1 MKRIFNI
8 MAAASAAAI
17 LASCSVDSQSIIVT
31 NDSELSRENETVE
44 LCFNALQKADKS
56 LTAENVVVYDMAGT
70 QIPSQVYTEADGTVK
85 LLFQATVDAG
95 AAAKYV
101 VKAGEREEYPVKA
114 YSRHVPERMD
124 DYAYEN
130 NKVAGRIYGPAL
142 EFPRTFGSDI
152 WLKCTERLV
161 IDDWFKKMDYHHNYG
176 EGMDCY
182 KVGGTLGGGALV
194 PYSAG
199 ETFVIGDNW
208 ASFQHIC
215 DGPIRTKAEF
225 TYNAFDVNGVK
236 YSASRVIELDANSH
250 FVKSVTAFHPVGH
263 EADSLDLVLG
273 AIQHEVLERH
283 NDENW
288 IAFTEV
294 ASDTKQPEIDGN
306 ISVALV
312 YDAAEL
318 GDNPIKAVGDIAGH
332 AAIITREATDKPIAV
347 WTGSGWSQGGI
358 DSPEAWTVMVGD
370 FAYAQANPLK
380 VEVQK

>member
-1 MKRIFNI
+1 

-17 LASCSVDSQSIIVT
+17 LASCSVDSQSVIVT
-31 NDSELSRENETVE
+31 NDTELSRENETVE
-44 LCFNALQKADKS
+44 LCFKALQNADKS
-56 LTAENVVVYDMAGT
+56 LTAENVVVYDMAGD
-70 QIPSQVYTEADGTVK
+70 QIPSQVYTESDGTVK
-85 LLFQATVDAG
+85 LLFQVTVEAG
-95 AAAKYV
+95 AAGKYV
-101 VKAGEREEYPVKA
+101 VKAGEREDYPMLA
-114 YSRHVPERMD
+114 YSRHVPERKD

-152 WLKCTERLV
+152 WLKCTDRLV
-161 IDDWFKKMDYHHNYG
+161 INDWFKKMDYHHNYG

-194 PYSAG
+194 PYSDG

-208 ASFQHIC
+208 ASVQHIC

-225 TYNAFDVNGVK
+225 TYNAFDVNGK
-236 YSASRVIELDANSH
+236 QYSATRVIELDANSH
-250 FVKSVTAFHPVGH
+250 FVKSVTAFHAVGH

-273 AIQHEVLERH
+273 AIQHEVINRY
-283 NDENW
+283 DAVNW

-306 ISVALV
+306 ISVALI
-312 YDAAEL
+312 YDEAEL
-318 GDNPIKAVGDIAGH
+318 ADNSLKAIGDIAGH
-332 AAIITREATDKPIAV
+332 AAIITREATDKPVTV
-347 WTGSGWSQGGI
+347 WTGSGWSLAGI
-358 DSPEAWTVMVGD
+358 DTPDVWTVMVGD

-380 VEVQK
+380 VEVLK

>member
-1 MKRIFNI
+1 

-17 LASCSVDSQSIIVT
+17 LASCSAGGQKVVVT
-31 NDSELSRENETVE
+31 NDTDMARANETVE
-44 LCFNALQKADKS
+44 LCFKALQEADAD
-56 LTAENVVVYDMAGT
+56 LTAENVVVLDKSGA
-70 QIPSQVYTEADGTVK
+70 QVPSQVYSEADGRTR
-85 LLFQATVDAG
+85 LLFQASVPAG
-95 AAAKYV
+95 SKAEYV
-101 VKAGEREEYPVKA
+101 VKAGEREDYPVKA

-130 NKVAGRIYGPAL
+130 NVVAGRIYGPAL

-194 PYSAG
+194 PYAEG
-199 ETFVIGDNW
+199 KDFVIGDNW
-208 ASFQHIC
+208 ASFQHLC
-215 DGPIRTKAEF
+215 DGPVRTKAVF
-225 TYNAFDVNGVK
+225 TYNAFDVDGVK
-236 YSASRVIELDANSH
+236 YSASRELELDANSR

-273 AIQHEVLERH
+273 AIQHQVLNRE
-283 NDENW
+283 NGENW

-318 GDNPIKAVGDIAGH
+318 ADNPIQAIGDVAGH
-332 AAIITREATDKPIAV
+332 AAIVTKEAAGKPIAI
-347 WTGSGWSQGGI
+347 WTASGWSQGGVE
-358 DSPEAWTVMVGD
+358 SPESWNRLVRD

-380 VEVQK
+380 VEIVK

>member
-1 MKRIFNI
+1 

-17 LASCSVDSQSIIVT
+17 LASCSAGGQKVVVT
-31 NDSELSRENETVE
+31 NDTDMARANETVE
-44 LCFNALQKADKS
+44 LCFKALQEADAD
-56 LTAENVVVYDMAGT
+56 LTAENVVVLDKSGA
-70 QIPSQVYTEADGTVK
+70 QVPSQVYSEADGRTR
-85 LLFQATVDAG
+85 LLFQASVPAG
-95 AAAKYV
+95 SKAEYV
-101 VKAGEREEYPVKA
+101 VKAGEREDYPVKA

-130 NKVAGRIYGPAL
+130 NVVAGRIYGPAL

-194 PYSAG
+194 PYAEG
-199 ETFVIGDNW
+199 KNFVIGDNW
-208 ASFQHIC
+208 ASFQHLC
-215 DGPIRTKAEF
+215 DGPVRTKAVF
-225 TYNAFDVNGVK
+225 TYNAFDVDGVK
-236 YSASRVIELDANSH
+236 YSASRELELDANSR

-273 AIQHEVLERH
+273 AIQHQVLNRE
-283 NDENW
+283 NGENW

-318 GDNPIKAVGDIAGH
+318 ADNPIKAIGDVAGH
-332 AAIITREATDKPIAV
+332 AAIVTKEAAGKPIAI
-347 WTGSGWSQGGI
+347 WTASGWSQGGVE
-358 DSPEAWTVMVGD
+358 SPESWNRLVRD

-380 VEVQK
+380 VEIVK

>member
-1 MKRIFNI
+1 

-17 LASCSVDSQSIIVT
+17 LASCSAGGQKVVVT
-31 NDSELSRENETVE
+31 NDTDMARANETVE
-44 LCFNALQKADKS
+44 LCFKALQEADAD
-56 LTAENVVVYDMAGT
+56 LTAENVVVLDKSGA
-70 QIPSQVYTEADGTVK
+70 QVPSQVYSEADGRTR
-85 LLFQATVDAG
+85 LLFQASVPAG
-95 AAAKYV
+95 SKTEYV
-101 VKAGEREEYPVKA
+101 VKAGEREDYPVKA

-130 NKVAGRIYGPAL
+130 NVVAGRIYGPAL

-194 PYSAG
+194 PYAEG
-199 ETFVIGDNW
+199 KDFVIGDNW
-208 ASFQHIC
+208 ASFQHLC
-215 DGPIRTKAEF
+215 DGPVRTKAVF
-225 TYNAFDVNGVK
+225 TYNAFDVDGVK
-236 YSASRVIELDANSH
+236 YSASRELELDANSR

-273 AIQHEVLERH
+273 AIQHQVLNRE
-283 NDENW
+283 NGENW

-318 GDNPIKAVGDIAGH
+318 ADNPIKAIGDVAGH
-332 AAIITREATDKPIAV
+332 AAIVTKEAAGKPIAI
-347 WTGSGWSQGGI
+347 WTASGWSQGGVE
-358 DSPEAWTVMVGD
+358 SPESWNRLVRD

-380 VEVQK
+380 VEIVK